1 MFSNRRNQ
9 NLKNLSAHLGTADW
23 IWKIYR
29 QLTQESW
36 VIPLILSWHPWSYM
50 ERARGKCLNDLK
62 RLFLDTTI
70 WKFFC
75 SKIPWQAYKSNVRVK
90 WSLLDRHWGFL
101 EWKIRKF
108 LGGGNK
114 LKWCFRPLV
123 SGHMFE
129 PQLAF
134 SPQILQGSR
143 AYFYCWRV
151 LPLNHVSALQLI
163 LLILRVGIKKRETLT
178 LRETA

>member
-75 SKIPWQAYKSNVRVK
+75 SKIPWHAYKSNVRVK
-90 WSLLDRHWGFL
+90 WSLLDQALGV
-101 EWKIRKF
+101 
-108 LGGGNK
+108 GGGVNFLNGQLGNSWGRK
-114 LKWCFRPLV
+114 KKKIEMV
-123 SGHMFE
+123 FE
-129 PQLAF
+129 AL
-134 SPQILQGSR
+134 SIWS
-143 AYFYCWRV
+143 
-151 LPLNHVSALQLI
+151 HVQ
-163 LLILRVGIKKRETLT
+163 T
-178 LRETA
+178 TAGFQSSNTAR